1 MLGIALALP
10 HAQAQGV
17 AVARVQA
24 LAQAVALAEAALA
37 EEARAVLQQ
46 RPTLLCHYKLVSF

>member
-24 LAQAVALAEAALA
+24 LAQAVALAE
-37 EEARAVLQQ
+37 EARAVLQQ